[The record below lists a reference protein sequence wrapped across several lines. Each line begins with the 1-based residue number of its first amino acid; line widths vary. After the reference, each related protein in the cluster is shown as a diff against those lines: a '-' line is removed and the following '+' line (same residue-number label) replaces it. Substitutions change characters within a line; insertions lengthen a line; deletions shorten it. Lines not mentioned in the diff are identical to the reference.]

1 MKTKKFAT
9 ILLSIICI
17 ALHACLLSACSK
29 EEHKATPASQAG
41 KASAAT
47 LDSFSTD
54 NINVTQNGNALTFT
68 NTFNA
73 LPVRYAWYVIKEKEI
88 ILKQMYTEENSNSFT
103 YDFSEPG
110 NYILSAFVKT
120 SGDAPETK
128 WLYAVDI
135 TVDNAGLKWQKR

>member
-17 ALHACLLSACSK
+17 ALLACLLSGCSK
-29 EEHKATPASQAG
+29 QKQATPPDQTSTTT
-41 KASAAT
+41 ASA
-47 LDSFSTD
+47 DSFTAD
-54 NINVTQNGNALTFT
+54 YINVAQSGNALTFT

-73 LPVRYAWYVIKEKEI
+73 LPVRYAWYVIKDKEI

-110 NYILSAFVKT
+110 NYILQAFVKT
-120 SGDAPETK
+120 SGDSPVTK
-128 WLYAVDI
+128 WVYAVDI
-135 TVDNAGLKWQKR
+135 TVDNAGIKWQKRIA